1 MIRLNCDYL
10 EGCHPA
16 ILQRL
21 TDTNLEQTVCYG
33 MDPYCERAAEKIR
46 EIR

>member
-16 ILQRL
+16 IL
-21 TDTNLEQTVCYG
+21 
-33 MDPYCERAAEKIR
+33 ERSRKPTWSKPSAMAWTRIVSTQPR
-46 EIR
+46 